1 MASWC
6 RQTRQPPVFALPRL
20 ESRYHRHGR
29 RVPCI
34 RSEEARK
41 SREFYPRGIS
51 IRFSRGPEVH
61 GLSLDFRDLHK
72 KNSPGTGPASTTMR
86 STRHT
91 LSKSDVSWTHRFG
104 AAINGVPLSTSRVVR
119 CTGDLSEPLIDS
131 ALDQLFSCLLYPYIA
146 PFDYAA
152 CMMHSRNTDWRCEG
166 R

>member
-1 MASWC
+1 MCARRGGACLGPEIPGISTKHHSASSYYCYPHCLESSQVASWR

-86 STRHT
+86 STRRR
-91 LSKSDVSWTHRFG
+91 LSNSARAT
-104 AAINGVPLSTSRVVR
+104 PLGHITSMQPSK
-119 CTGDLSEPLIDS
+119 GFP
-131 ALDQLFSCLLYPYIA
+131 
-146 PFDYAA
+146 
-152 CMMHSRNTDWRCEG
+152 
-166 R
+166 